1 MKRDFLI
8 LLAFVTLV
16 SLAGC
21 TTFETHTVGTKI
33 DTDMVA
39 TIDPGT
45 TTRSEIINTFGAPTD
60 VTTEGDT
67 ERMVFTYEETK
78 VPVYMGSIK
87 NKSRTKK
94 IVTTLEV
101 IFKDDI
107 VSNYKF
113 TGTEEE

>member
-8 LLAFVTLV
+8 LLAFVTLAG
-16 SLAGC
+16 LAGC
-21 TTFETHTVGTKI
+21 TTFETHTVGTRI
-33 DTDMVA
+33 DTDKVNA
-39 TIDPGT
+39 IDPGT
-45 TTRSEIINTFGAPTD
+45 TTRSEILKTFGAPTD

-78 VPVYMGSIK
+78 VPVYMESIK
-87 NKSRTKK
+87 DKSRTRKN
-94 IVTTLEV
+94 VTTLEV

-113 TGTEEE
+113 TSTKEE